1 MPDYEVS
8 FDMKAS
14 HCFIVT
20 AKTQGEAK
28 RKAFTK
34 FKKKYTTQSSFKIL
48 ILINYNQNS
57 E

>member
-14 HCFIVT
+14 LCFIVT
-20 AKTQGEAK
+20 AKTPGEAK

-34 FKKKYTTQSSFKIL
+34 LKRVCTKQSTFNIDVDKV
-48 ILINYNQNS
+48 
-57 E
+57 